1 MRIFPSKLL
10 SQPKLLSI
18 AILLGMGLSIATYT
32 VLSNSNSNSNPAWN
46 YRFQP
51 PTTGTNTKNIQQ
63 EIAFHRRIIQQQPT
77 AGLPRAALAQ
87 NYLQMAR
94 ATGESSWYLLAEQAA
109 QASLAQLSVDNHG
122 ATIVLAKIATAKHD
136 FAQSQALLKQLPP
149 QKEAL
154 ALSTTNYLALGDIT
168 AARRAADTLAQKLPT
183 LTNLTLR
190 GLVGFAQG
198 KDQAAIQDFQAA
210 IAAEEPDEA
219 GSSAS
224 VRTLLGRLY
233 YKRGQLKEAEELYKS
248 ALQILPEYPPALL
261 NSAELAVRRWQADPT
276 QTQYQQQAIA
286 LYDRFF
292 LANRQAPTTYDHTVL
307 RGVARVKRLQGN
319 TVEANKIWEQAVSRL
334 REDLT
339 GFGHQR
345 ELAQLLMERAQGSD
359 LAEALTLMQA
369 EVKVRQDPETWD
381 TLAAAYL
388 KMGQLESAQ
397 QAIETALKSGIRD
410 PGLFDRAAVIAQAKG
425 QSAQAQRYQEEVR
438 KLDPTFDAG
447 ARQALGLGVGLSGLN

>member
-10 SQPKLLSI
+10 SQPKLLAIATILGLGISI
-18 AILLGMGLSIATYT
+18 ASYT
-32 VLSNSNSNSNPAWN
+32 VLSKSNSNSNPAWS
-46 YRFQP
+46 YRFQL
-51 PTTGTNTKNIQQ
+51 PTTGSNTKNIQQ

-109 QASLAQLSVDNHG
+109 QQSLAQLSFDNHG

-136 FAQSQALLKQLPP
+136 FARSQALLKQLPP
-149 QKEAL
+149 QTEVL
-154 ALSTTNYLALGDIT
+154 ALSTTNYLALGDVT
-168 AARRAADTLAQKLPT
+168 AARRTADTLAQKLPT
-183 LTNLTLR
+183 LNNLTLR

-198 KDQAAIQDFQAA
+198 QDRAAMRDFQAA

-219 GSSAS
+219 GSSAW

-233 YKRGQLKEAEELYKS
+233 YKRGQLKEAEQLYQS
-248 ALQILPEYPPALL
+248 ALQILPQYPPALL
-261 NSAELAVRRWQADPT
+261 NSAELAVRKWQADPS
-276 QTQYQQQAIA
+276 QTQDRDRAIE
-286 LYDRFF
+286 LYNRFF

-307 RGVARVKRLQGN
+307 RGVARVKSLQGN

-334 REDLT
+334 RSDLT

-345 ELAQLLMERAQGSD
+345 ELAQLLMERSQEGD
-359 LAEALTLMQA
+359 LAEALALMQA
-369 EVKVRQDPETWD
+369 EIKIRQDPETWD
-381 TLAAAYL
+381 TLAAAHL
-388 KMGQLESAQ
+388 KIGQLAAAQ
-397 QAIETALKSGIRD
+397 AAIETALKSGIRD
-410 PGLFDRAAVIAQAKG
+410 PSLFDRAAVIAQARG
-425 QSAQAQRYQEEVR
+425 QSAQAERYQQEVS